1 MATGA
6 PVKELCEEA
15 TCPICLEYFKD
26 LVMMDDCGHSFCKA
40 CLTRYWG
47 ESADASCPLCT
58 EAVQQLEE
66 GEKEGGIRERH
77 QESLKLLCKEEDA
90 LIGLLRDR
98 SRESWE
104 HSEFPADE
112 ASQEYKVTDSSNAGT
127 SNGRKGRGVSWR
139 HKETLDLLDI
149 WGEQK
154 IQDQLRSSH
163 RNIDFFEYIAQE
175 MAARGHRRTAV
186 ECRSK
191 TKVMRLEYKRVIGHN
206 SRPGSNKVTCP
217 FYKQLHRILR
227 GDASVKP
234 KRVSRSLNFKRGA
247 RQGAAPEPPSTE
259 EHLSHADL
267 PMINIGEYLKEESP
281 DNTGDGMVS
290 SNGAEEEMAET
301 EGINIIQV
309 EEEGSNEGSVFA
321 LVTMPR
327 KRKSKAIAGDASKK
341 RKTITIKTKVEIIKR
356 SERGET
362 PSVIGK
368 ALGFSRSTVGT
379 ILKDKVRIMEHV
391 KGSIPMGAT
400 IITKQRSGLI
410 IEMERLLLIWLED
423 QNQRNI
429 PVSLALV
436 QEKARSLFN
445 DLKTARVASEGDCDE
460 EFAASRGWFN
470 RFKVR
475 ANLHNFKVQGEA
487 VSADVSAATEYP
499 KMLKKIIEEGGYVP
513 EQIFNVDETGL
524 FWKKMPE
531 RTYIAKEE
539 KNAPGHE
546 AAKDRLT
553 LLLGGNASGDFKLK
567 PLLVY
572 RCPNP
577 TALRRIIKASL
588 PVIWKSNLRAWVTV
602 AIFEDWFLNHF
613 VPAVERYCL
622 DKKIQFKI
630 LLVLDNAPGHPSSL
644 DDLHPNVKVVF
655 LPPNTTSLLQ
665 PMDQGV
671 IATFKAYY
679 LRRIFSQAVRA
690 VENSVM
696 SLREFWKNYS
706 IYDAIKNIAD
716 SWDEVKQSAMKG
728 VWNKVCPQFTN
739 SFQGSTDDSVA
750 EARQAVV
757 DLGNAL
763 HLNISEKD
771 VVELLKSHSEE
782 LSDEDLMEIEE
793 QLKAHEEEQDIESP
807 EPKRF
812 VTKEL
817 AEGFRLAEAAMAKF
831 EEQDPNTERFTKVY
845 RAVTEALSCY
855 KAIYDKKKKMAVQT
869 TLDAYFKKATS
880 VVTPPLSSN
889 RTNP

>member
-1 MATGA
+1 MLQGEAVMATGA

-309 EEEGSNEGSVFA
+309 EEEGSNEGSDPAAANPKEA
-321 LVTMPR
+321 LPPGTRLSMMR
-327 KRKSKAIAGDASKK
+327 SKK
-341 RKTITIKTKVEIIKR
+341 KR
-356 SERGET
+356 
-362 PSVIGK
+362 
-368 ALGFSRSTVGT
+368 
-379 ILKDKVRIMEHV
+379 D
-391 KGSIPMGAT
+391 
-400 IITKQRSGLI
+400 
-410 IEMERLLLIWLED
+410 
-423 QNQRNI
+423 
-429 PVSLALV
+429 
-436 QEKARSLFN
+436 
-445 DLKTARVASEGDCDE
+445 
-460 EFAASRGWFN
+460 
-470 RFKVR
+470 R
-475 ANLHNFKVQGEA
+475 AESMFQVFMQ
-487 VSADVSAATEYP
+487 
-499 KMLKKIIEEGGYVP
+499 
-513 EQIFNVDETGL
+513 Q
-524 FWKKMPE
+524 
-531 RTYIAKEE
+531 AKEE
-539 KNAPGHE
+539 SRMEQEEMSRDRVVLEKFLKVFEQE
-546 AAKDRLT
+546 AAESREE
-553 LLLGGNASGDFKLK
+553 
-567 PLLVY
+567 
-572 RCPNP
+572 
-577 TALRRIIKASL
+577 RRQCLEAM
-588 PVIWKSNLRAWVTV
+588 RANC
-602 AIFEDWFLNHF
+602 D
-613 VPAVERYCL
+613 
-622 DKKIQFKI
+622 I
-630 LLVLDNAPGHPSSL
+630 LQGIVSSL
-644 DDLHPNVKVVF
+644 NKL
-655 LPPNTTSLLQ
+655 T
-665 PMDQGV
+665 
-671 IATFKAYY
+671 
-679 LRRIFSQAVRA
+679 
-690 VENSVM
+690 
-696 SLREFWKNYS
+696 
-706 IYDAIKNIAD
+706 DAIVCQQQTGTGN
-716 SWDEVKQSAMKG
+716 QSATRHPLHSATHKENLPHNPVPIARG
-728 VWNKVCPQFTN
+728 VLQQEALPSHPAN
-739 SFQGSTDDSVA
+739 SASTPP
-750 EARQAVV
+750 
-757 DLGNAL
+757 
-763 HLNISEKD
+763 
-771 VVELLKSHSEE
+771 KSGPRRP
-782 LSDEDLMEIEE
+782 
-793 QLKAHEEEQDIESP
+793 A
-807 EPKRF
+807 
-812 VTKEL
+812 
-817 AEGFRLAEAAMAKF
+817 
-831 EEQDPNTERFTKVY
+831 
-845 RAVTEALSCY
+845 AVTH
-855 KAIYDKKKKMAVQT
+855 
-869 TLDAYFKKATS
+869 
-880 VVTPPLSSN
+880 TPPRVMCNLG
-889 RTNP
+889 

>member
-1 MATGA
+1 MLQGEAVMATGA

-309 EEEGSNEGSVFA
+309 EEEGSNEGSGKSWLTGPLTKMGVVV
-321 LVTMPR
+321 LVCR
-327 KRKSKAIAGDASKK
+327 LGSGAI
-341 RKTITIKTKVEIIKR
+341 TT
-356 SERGET
+356 
-362 PSVIGK
+362 
-368 ALGFSRSTVGT
+368 T
-379 ILKDKVRIMEHV
+379 ILLTHYWDSLRCSVTWC
-391 KGSIPMGAT
+391 GSFF
-400 IITKQRSGLI
+400 
-410 IEMERLLLIWLED
+410 
-423 QNQRNI
+423 
-429 PVSLALV
+429 PV
-436 QEKARSLFN
+436 
-445 DLKTARVASEGDCDE
+445 
-460 EFAASRGWFN
+460 
-470 RFKVR
+470 
-475 ANLHNFKVQGEA
+475 LHFF
-487 VSADVSAATEYP
+487 TE
-499 KMLKKIIEEGGYVP
+499 
-513 EQIFNVDETGL
+513 
-524 FWKKMPE
+524 
-531 RTYIAKEE
+531 
-539 KNAPGHE
+539 
-546 AAKDRLT
+546 
-553 LLLGGNASGDFKLK
+553 
-567 PLLVY
+567 
-572 RCPNP
+572 
-577 TALRRIIKASL
+577 
-588 PVIWKSNLRAWVTV
+588 
-602 AIFEDWFLNHF
+602 
-613 VPAVERYCL
+613 
-622 DKKIQFKI
+622 KI
-630 LLVLDNAPGHPSSL
+630 LLQKFISNYGWTSIANAGLGKLGSFRFGI
-644 DDLHPNVKVVF
+644 KVVLVIIPSKYVREDIYYNFYYTAFIPCLF
-655 LPPNTTSLLQ
+655 LL
-665 PMDQGV
+665 
-671 IATFKAYY
+671 
-679 LRRIFSQAVRA
+679 VR
-690 VENSVM
+690 S
-696 SLREFWKNYS
+696 
-706 IYDAIKNIAD
+706 
-716 SWDEVKQSAMKG
+716 
-728 VWNKVCPQFTN
+728 PQW
-739 SFQGSTDDSVA
+739 
-750 EARQAVV
+750 
-757 DLGNAL
+757 L
-763 HLNISEKD
+763 I
-771 VVELLKSHSEE
+771 
-782 LSDEDLMEIEE
+782 
-793 QLKAHEEEQDIESP
+793 
-807 EPKRF
+807 
-812 VTKEL
+812 
-817 AEGFRLAEAAMAKF
+817 
-831 EEQDPNTERFTKVY
+831 
-845 RAVTEALSCY
+845 
-855 KAIYDKKKKMAVQT
+855 
-869 TLDAYFKKATS
+869 
-880 VVTPPLSSN
+880 
-889 RTNP
+889 